1 MFGSAL
7 LGSLLIAIF
16 INNYPPEYLEE
27 KTLPYNNIGQPR
39 QMFTVINLTSIVF
52 LINSDTCDTSSTLH
66 HIILVNS
73 ALGNKV
79 VMCIVICVN
88 FN

>member
-7 LGSLLIAIF
+7 LCSLLIAIL
-16 INNYPPEYLEE
+16 INNYPSENIE